1 MLELW
6 RISNHNS
13 LSGVGGLRY
22 GARWHTSGS
31 RIVYLA
37 ETPAG
42 ALIEIFVH
50 LELKES
56 ELPRFYSL
64 MKVAAPDSVSIE
76 TLEIPATD
84 DWKRLPLVTQGL
96 GDKWLR
102 SKRTALARVPS
113 AIMPNTWNYLLN
125 PEHPHAAVI
134 KIVETMRAEFDPR
147 LLQKIRG

>member
-56 ELPRFYSL
+56 DLPRCYSL
-64 MKVAAPDSVSIE
+64 EHFSYWCRALKGSLNQAFASSAV
-76 TLEIPATD
+76 
-84 DWKRLPLVTQGL
+84 
-96 GDKWLR
+96 R
-102 SKRTALARVPS
+102 SGSSS
-113 AIMPNTWNYLLN
+113 AM
-125 PEHPHAAVI
+125 A
-134 KIVETMRAEFDPR
+134 
-147 LLQKIRG
+147 